1 MAVPDFSTVLSKT
14 HLDQGSDDP
23 SQARLELVT
32 LLDMV
37 NDILSSRGVANGLA
51 DLNASGLI
59 PSTRLTDTISDT
71 ELKTNAVTT
80 DKVQDGA
87 INFYKMKATITSN
100 TAAPT
105 GGTSGDM
112 HFIVAS

>member
-1 MAVPDFSTVLSKT
+1 MDFIDNSFTKI
-14 HLDQGSDDP
+14 GEW
-23 SQARLELVT
+23 ARE
-32 LLDMV
+32 
-37 NDILSSRGVANGLA
+37 NIPRGILN
-51 DLNASGLI
+51 NLI
-59 PSTRLTDTISDT
+59 TDT

-87 INFYKMKATITSN
+87 ITFYKMKATITSD
-100 TAAPT
+100 TTAPT

>member
-23 SQARLELVT
+23 SQARVELLNAIT
-32 LLDMV
+32 MI
-37 NDILSSRGVANGLA
+37 NDILSSRGLASGLA
-51 DLNASGLI
+51 DLDSSGKI
-59 PSTRLTDTISDT
+59 PSARLTDLISDT
-71 ELKTNAVTT
+71 ELKTNSVTT

-87 INFYKMKATITSN
+87 VNFYKMKATITSS
-100 TAAPT
+100 TSVPT

>member
-1 MAVPDFSTVLSKT
+1 MGVPNFSTVLTKT
-14 HLDQGSDDP
+14 HLDQGSADP
-23 SQARLELVT
+23 SQARVELVA

-37 NDILSSRGVANGLA
+37 NDILSSRGLSNGLA
-51 DLNASGLI
+51 DLDSTGKIPVARLNNLI
-59 PSTRLTDTISDT
+59 TDT

-87 INFYKMKATITSN
+87 ITFYKMKATITSD
-100 TAAPT
+100 TTAPT
-105 GGTSGDM
+105 GGTSGDI

>member
-23 SQARLELVT
+23 SQARAELVT

-59 PSTRLTDTISDT
+59 PSSRLTSSVGDT

-100 TAAPT
+100 TSAPT